1 MKSEF
6 FTWMKSGQREADGLM
21 PCVVVHWTLSG
32 EKQTHMWIYNGR
44 GSAKDVEEV
53 TNIDTGVSVIRMET
67 AINWAGPMKEI
78 TRHIDDEIIDP
89 SW

>member
-1 MKSEF
+1 
-6 FTWMKSGQREADGLM
+6 
-21 PCVVVHWTLSG
+21 
-32 EKQTHMWIYNGR
+32 MWIYNGR

-78 TRHIDDEIIDP
+78 TRQY
-89 SW
+89 